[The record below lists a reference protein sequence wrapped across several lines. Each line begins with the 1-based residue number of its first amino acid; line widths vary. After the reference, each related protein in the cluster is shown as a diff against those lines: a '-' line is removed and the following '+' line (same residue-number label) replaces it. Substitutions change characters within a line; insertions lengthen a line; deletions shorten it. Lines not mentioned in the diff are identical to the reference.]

1 MILIVESG
9 STKADWILVDSDGI
23 KCSFKT
29 KGWNIMLLEQEE
41 MLVRLDRLAELNP
54 FISVVKSVHFY
65 TPGVSIDSAVVSLE
79 QILRNKFCNADV
91 FVESDL
97 LAASR
102 SVYKGNP
109 LFVSILGTGS
119 NTAFYDGEELEQ
131 TSPSLG
137 YILGDEGSGASLGK
151 ELLKAY
157 LYRTLPEDLYFEFT
171 KSYSISI
178 ESALKSVYT
187 QEAPNRFL
195 ASYVPFLVANKN
207 HVFIQDLVRK
217 QFDSYIQTHLKS
229 NLVICDYSIT
239 FVGSV
244 AFLFQDILIDLC
256 TKYALNISDFT
267 QSPLQGLI
275 NYHSINCEKD
285 D

>member
-9 STKADWILVDSDGI
+9 STKADWILIDSDGV

-29 KGWNIMLLEQEE
+29 KGWNIMLLEKEE
-41 MLVRLDRLAELNP
+41 MLFRLDQLTELNP

-79 QILRNKFCNADV
+79 QILRNKFCNANV
-91 FVESDL
+91 IVESDL
-97 LAASR
+97 LAAAR
-102 SVYKGNP
+102 SVYKGSP
-109 LFVSILGTGS
+109 VFVSILGTGS

-157 LYRTLPEDLYFEFT
+157 LYKTLPEDLYFEFS
-171 KSYSISI
+171 KFYSISK
-178 ESALKSVYT
+178 ESVLKSVYT

-207 HVFIQDLVRK
+207 HVFVQSLVRK

-229 NLVICDYSIT
+229 ILVSSDYSIA

-244 AFLFQDILIDLC
+244 AFFFQDILIDLC
-256 TKYALNISDFT
+256 MEYALNISDFN
-267 QSPLQGLI
+267 QSPLKGLI
-275 NYHSINCEKD
+275 NYHSIN
-285 D
+285 

>member
-171 KSYSISI
+171 KSYSISK

-187 QEAPNRFL
+187 QDAPNRFL

>member
-119 NTAFYDGEELEQ
+119 NTAFYDGEELQQ

-137 YILGDEGSGASLGK
+137 YILGDEGSGTSLGK

-157 LYRTLPEDLYFEFT
+157 LYKTLPDDLYFEFT
-171 KSYSISI
+171 KSYSISK

-285 D
+285 N

>member
-119 NTAFYDGEELEQ
+119 NTAFYDGEELQ
-131 TSPSLG
+131 HTSPSLG

-157 LYRTLPEDLYFEFT
+157 LYKALPDDLYFEFT
-171 KSYSISI
+171 KSYSMSK

-256 TKYALNISDFT
+256 TKYALNISDFI

-285 D
+285 N